1 CLAKALTDYPVLS
14 GRTRLIISPETRIV
28 IVDVNNVAGKP
39 TPEGKLK
46 TGIMYQFARQ
56 IGGGNDFYL
65 PQIQDE
71 LYASLDPRYIPL
83 HRKRIEQLDQETKLI
98 FIDEMHNIKGVQVLW
113 DALQTEDREQRKFGV
128 RTVFASQYP
137 DDYPSDLLESAN
149 SVYLMRVRE
158 RDFTL
163 LSTACQIPEITLRRL
178 LRTPPGAA
186 PDGSGTTFLG
196 IFKTSRGNVA
206 QLLKHAVGPRELW
219 ALNSTP
225 ENRALRKQ
233 LTARLGSRT
242 ARELLASKFSHGSA
256 LAQINHMKDKASG
269 DDDTSVVNRL
279 AEQLLNDYGYLQ
291 G

>member
-1 CLAKALTDYPVLS
+1 MHHWPS
-14 GRTRLIISPETRIV
+14 NP
-28 IVDVNNVAGKP
+28 
-39 TPEGKLK
+39 
-46 TGIMYQFARQ
+46 
-56 IGGGNDFYL
+56 NDFYL

-71 LYASLDPRYIPL
+71 LYANLDPRYIPL

-137 DDYPSDLLESAN
+137 DDYPPDLLESAN
-149 SVYLMRVRE
+149 SVYMMRVRE
-158 RDFTL
+158 KDFSL
-163 LSTACQIPEITLRRL
+163 LTKAYQIPEITLRRL
-178 LRTPPGAA
+178 LTTPPGAA

-219 ALNSTP
+219 ALNATP
-225 ENRALRKQ
+225 ADRALRKR
-233 LTARLGSRT
+233 LTEKLGSHV
-242 ARELLASKFSHGSA
+242 ARELLATKFPRGSA
-256 LAQINHMKDKASG
+256 SAQLNHMKDKASNE
-269 DDDTSVVNRL
+269 DDTSVVNLL
-279 AEQLLNDYGYLQ
+279 ANQLLSDYGYLQ